1 MLTPVTESNL
11 LQEFKATAQKKTKL
25 LALVKHHT
33 PESLQQYIAYIGSNN
48 QSDLVIYINNSVAY
62 FGLLA
67 HVSALK
73 NQLHQQGFQVSG
85 IQVKTTPE
93 SQDQV
98 NASHDDVNRSAQTDQ
113 GLTVQARSAWQQ
125 LLGCVKHPSLKQS
138 LEKIMNPNNG

>member
-1 MLTPVTESNL
+1 MLTRVTESNL
-11 LQEFKATAQKKTKL
+11 LQAFKATAQKKTKL
-25 LALVKHHT
+25 LALVKDHMPH
-33 PESLQQYIAYIGSNN
+33 SLQQYIAYIGSNN

-85 IQVKTTPE
+85 IQVKTTLE
-93 SQDQV
+93 SQGHV
-98 NASHDDVNRSAQTDQ
+98 NGSLNDVRSSQADQ
-113 GLTVQARSAWQQ
+113 GLMVQAKSAWQQ

-138 LEKIMNPNNG
+138 LEKIMHSKNS